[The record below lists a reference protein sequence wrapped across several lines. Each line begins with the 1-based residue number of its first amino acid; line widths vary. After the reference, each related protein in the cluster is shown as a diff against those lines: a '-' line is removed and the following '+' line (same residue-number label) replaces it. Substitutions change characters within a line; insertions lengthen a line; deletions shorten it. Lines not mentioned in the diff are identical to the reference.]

1 MLLCPYQGHFY
12 WCGMKPLLSIGQ
24 QAIRFNGKSYTF
36 TPTFRN
42 IASIGDP
49 EEIVLN
55 YETLIDPHCDI
66 VAACNISHEVMSC
79 CAESEL
85 PHDLLWDVT
94 GSWSGD
100 RVVMKKGKA
109 SLIAQILMAADLLF
123 SGMVGS
129 PFKMKE
135 QPNKKRMTEFNAS
148 EFVGAA
154 VAHLGMDNGSAWDMT
169 MVDFQIAMKSKF
181 PDLYAPDL
189 PDAAEIDALF
199 GDVEKVMGGK

>member
-1 MLLCPYQGHFY
+1 
-12 WCGMKPLLSIGQ
+12 MKPLLSIGQ

-55 YETLIDPHCDI
+55 YETLIDPKCDI

-79 CAESEL
+79 CAGSEL
-85 PHDLLWDVT
+85 PDDLLWDVT

-100 RVVMKKGKA
+100 RVMMKKGKI
-109 SLIAQILMAADLLF
+109 SLTAQILMAADLLF
-123 SGMVGS
+123 SGMIGS
-129 PFKMKE
+129 PFKMKD
-135 QPNKKRMTEFNAS
+135 QPSKKRMTEFNAS

-154 VAHLGMDNGSAWDMT
+154 VAHLGLQSDNAWALTMT
-169 MVDFQIAMKSKF
+169 EFQRFMRDKY
-181 PDLYAPDL
+181 PDLYQPDL

-199 GDVEKVMGGK
+199 GDVEKAIGGK

>member
-1 MLLCPYQGHFY
+1 
-12 WCGMKPLLSIGQ
+12 MKPLLSIGQ

-55 YETLIDPHCDI
+55 YETLIDPNCDI
-66 VAACNISHEVMSC
+66 VAACNISHDVMSC

-85 PHDLLWDVT
+85 PDGLLWDVT
-94 GSWSGD
+94 SSWSGD
-100 RVVMKKGKA
+100 RVVMKKGKV
-109 SLIAQILMAADLLF
+109 SLIAQILMAADLLYM
-123 SGMVGS
+123 GMVGH
-129 PFKMKE
+129 PFRMKE
-135 QPNKKRMTEFNAS
+135 EGDKKRMREFNAG

-154 VAHLGMDNGSAWDMT
+154 VAHLGVSNSDACSMT

-181 PDLYAPDL
+181 PDLYAPDV
-189 PDAAEIDALF
+189 PSADEIDALF
-199 GDVEKVMGGK
+199 GDVEKVIGGK